1 MADNKIKGLTSQ
13 QVEENRLKYG
23 SNVLTPPEKESLWK
37 QFLEKFEDPIIRI
50 LLLAWVLSMII
61 SSVHCWGPEQ
71 EGFAAFLEPLG
82 IFFAI
87 MLASTIG
94 FIFEVKAARA
104 FEVLNTVNDDIMVT
118 VIRLTV
124 QKHISYVSYRHTV

>member
-1 MADNKIKGLTSQ
+1 MSERKITGLSSK
-13 QVEENRLKYG
+13 QVEESRRLNG
-23 SNVLTPPEKESLWK
+23 ENILTPPERVSLWK

-61 SSVHCWGPEQ
+61 SGVHCWGPEQ
-71 EGFAAFLEPLG
+71 AGFSAFLEPLG

-87 MLASTIG
+87 ILASSIG

-118 VIRLTV
+118 VMREIGRASCRERV
-124 QKHISYVSYRHTV
+124 